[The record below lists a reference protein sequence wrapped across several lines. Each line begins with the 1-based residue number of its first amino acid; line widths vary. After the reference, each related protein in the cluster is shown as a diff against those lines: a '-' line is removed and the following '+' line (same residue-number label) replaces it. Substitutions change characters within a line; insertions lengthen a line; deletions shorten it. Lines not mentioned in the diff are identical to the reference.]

1 MPSAPFALAQVSTGL
16 KNGDARFQEP
26 FAQPFPTPSS
36 FPLFVPYSLA
46 TQLSITA
53 VAPNLRPAMVQQFSL
68 GVQGELHQGWLLGVG
83 YVGTRGTH
91 LQRLR
96 SLNQALDA
104 SPAHPIN
111 GVTSNTLANIPLR
124 APVPGIRP
132 DSLREMDSE
141 GESWYN
147 GFEVSLTKR
156 LSHGIQFLA
165 SYTFSKT
172 EDTDGSE
179 INGVSAANTKVDCS
193 GPAPSTP
200 EGFASQEKLLG
211 FPCSRSQTRIRGPFG
226 RT

>member
-1 MPSAPFALAQVSTGL
+1 MRDFKSHSHNHSQRPV
-16 KNGDARFQEP
+16 
-26 FAQPFPTPSS
+26 PFPC
-36 FPLFVPYSLA
+36 
-46 TQLSITA
+46 LSPILWPRSCRSRRSHRTFGRQWF
-53 VAPNLRPAMVQQFSL
+53 NRFSL
-68 GVQGELHQGWLLGVG
+68 NVQGELHQGWLLGVG

-104 SPAHPIN
+104 FPAHPIN